1 MNISYYL
8 QGKKELASIYVRV
21 RDTNFDAKTSTKLKV
36 NPKNFKNGIV
46 RQISNTPNIIAEE
59 KKRIIE
65 QNKNLIELQKKVDI
79 TRETITNAYNNVK
92 DYEIINTDWLKRVL
106 NPVKTNEKPNTL
118 IGYFDYYLDFKK
130 ASLKASTLKN
140 VRVIRNRV
148 AQYEKDVDKLIYIQ
162 EVDKGLSF
170 SIQMWC
176 DENDYHHN
184 TKVKTIKIILTIC
197 NFASDNG
204 TPTNLDL
211 KKITKGL
218 AYKDSPF
225 ITLSFDEIEKIVDTP
240 ILDKQLSIAKDWLII
255 SCYTAQ
261 RVSDNLYL
269 KKENIVY
276 KNREYLLE
284 IRQEKTEN
292 PVSITLNDKVVKI
305 LKKYD
310 GNFPPAFS
318 KNKDSNEIIY
328 NRLIKKVCKFV
339 KIENIVSSNFKN
351 PKTNRYELKEMP
363 KYNAVTSHIGRRSF
377 ATNYY
382 GLIPTALL
390 IGQTG
395 HKTEI
400 QFLRYIG
407 KTGNQNAVRL
417 AEKMREVEQNRI
429 LFKEQQKESKLIQ
442 LSAVN

>member
-8 QGKKELASIYVRV
+8 QGKKELVSIYVRI

-46 RQISNTPNIIAEE
+46 RQIKIPANSVAEE
-59 KKRIIE
+59 KKQILL
-65 QNKNLIELQKKVDI
+65 QNKNLVGLQKKLDRI
-79 TRETITNAYNNVK
+79 RESITNAYINKK
-92 DYEIINTDWLKRVL
+92 DYEVINTNWLKRVL
-106 NPVKTNEKPNTL
+106 NPVKTHDKPTTL
-118 IGYFDYYLDFKK
+118 IDYFDYYLNFKK
-130 ASLKASTLKN
+130 TSLRASTLKN
-140 VRVIRNRV
+140 VKTIRNRV
-148 AQYEKDVDKLIYIQ
+148 EQYEKDVDKLIYIQ

-176 DENDYHHN
+176 DENDYYHN
-184 TKVKTIKIILTIC
+184 TKVKTIKVILTIC

-204 TPTNLDL
+204 TLTNPDL
-211 KKITKGL
+211 RNITKGL

-225 ITLSFDEIEKIVDTP
+225 VTLSFDEIEQIIEMP
-240 ILDKQLSIAKDWLII
+240 ILDERLGIAKDWLII

-276 KNREYLLE
+276 KNSEYLLE
-284 IRQEKTEN
+284 IKQAKTEN

-305 LKKYD
+305 LKKYGGD
-310 GNFPPAFS
+310 FPPTFS
-318 KNKDSNEIIY
+318 KNKGSNEIIY
-328 NRLIKKVCKFV
+328 NKLIKKVCKLA
-339 KIENIVSSNFKN
+339 KIDNLVTANFKN
-351 PKTNRYELKEMP
+351 PKTNRYESRETP

-382 GLIPTALL
+382 GFIDTSLL

-400 QFLRYIG
+400 QFLRYISR
-407 KTGNQNAVRL
+407 TGSQNAVRL

-429 LFKEQQKESKLIQ
+429 ALIEQNNKAKVIQ